1 MLYRIID
8 TATANGHEPWLVPAR
23 FPQKRPKL
31 PSSRMNQTRKPGN
44 DLLNLPASGIPHA
57 FGQLRR
63 GPTSSALPCRPGM
76 AAAAGIVVPII
87 KSLRLG
93 DRVAYTDALG
103 ACAELA
109 LVPADRTVPVPKGLG
124 FELAAACILQGMTTH
139 YLVTDTRPLAKGD
152 VVLVHAAAGG
162 AGLLLVQMARMRGAA
177 VIATVSI
184 REKAE
189 RARGAGANE
198 VILYSEQ
205 DFVAETRRLPAG
217 KGVRAVFDSVGKDT
231 FMKSVDCL
239 APRGMIVLFG
249 QSSGKVEGVDPS
261 ILQARGSPYL
271 TRPTL
276 GHYVMNTKSLRDRAA
291 VVFGWVAGGK
301 LSVRVGARFP
311 LADAAE
317 AHRQMEARKTTGK
330 VILAV

>member
-1 MLYRIID
+1 MKAILVERHGGPEVMVIRDIPDPVPGPGQALVRQEAVGVNFIDVYRRTGLYK
-8 TATANGHEPWLVPAR
+8 A
-23 FPQKRPKL
+23 QL
-31 PSSRMNQTRKPGN
+31 PHIPGVEG
-44 DLLNLPASGIPHA
+44 AG
-57 FGQLRR
+57 
-63 GPTSSALPCRPGM
+63 TV
-76 AAAAGIVVPII
+76 AAVGADV
-87 KSLRLG
+87 KSLRPG

-103 ACAELA
+103 AYAELA
-109 LVPADRTVPVPKGLG
+109 LVAADRTVPVPKGLG
-124 FELAAACILQGMTTH
+124 FELAAACILQGMTAH
-139 YLVTDTRPLAKGD
+139 YLVTDTCPLAKGD

-177 VIATVSI
+177 VIATVST

-189 RARGAGANE
+189 LARGAGANE

-205 DFVAETRRLPAG
+205 DFVAETRRLTAG

-231 FMKSVDCL
+231 FMKSLDCI
-239 APRGMIVLFG
+239 APRGMLVLFG
-249 QSSGKVEGVDPS
+249 QSSGKVEGFDPAL
-261 ILQARGSPYL
+261 LQARGSLYL

-276 GHYVMNTKSLRDRAA
+276 GHYVMDTKSLRDRAA

-330 VILAV
+330 VILTV